1 MGFLSG
7 FFNKVFKLVGIDLEP
22 ELKQANSVQG
32 VDFTAPAT
40 DASIPVIYGSV
51 QRTGGTIIYRA
62 TNDVDS
68 DDTKNDLLH
77 LIIVW
82 GESNGALVKTLY
94 IDDEPITSSKFDAK
108 DGGRWAHASHY
119 DGTVCDR
126 TYLNGSGWIPH
137 FNHPEGLLYSYV
149 RLEKGAKDP
158 LFGARPNVTADIV
171 QPSIY
176 DVRRQRNSNSS
187 SNPALQLYDYL
198 TNDYYGKGL
207 DKSDLDIVSFKRAAT
222 MCDLQVQSHEGG
234 RMIPLYTS
242 NVRLDTGK
250 SIKANCEMLLAAMRA
265 SLPVVNGKLTLV
277 IDTDKAPVAW
287 QANAQT
293 IVSDIDVHDASK
305 KDRFNQVTVQY
316 YDVERNG
323 KLQDAVFPE
332 KNSDIEGQWRAE
344 DNGIK
349 LNKKIKIETLNNF
362 YEAKRLA
369 EFIARKS
376 REQLSIKFTARD
388 DAALLAIG
396 DIVRVS
402 DQALGF
408 DQKPFVLTDM
418 VLTGNGEVDL
428 SMVEHQPSQY
438 SWLPSKSQPII
449 PDSTYN
455 SRKPTPPTGL
465 QASIGQDNKLTVQW
479 QSALSDFEYKVI
491 RDNKVVKAGDTT
503 LNQVELA
510 LAIGEYTLE
519 VFAVNALGYRS
530 NAATLLFTVVVP
542 VAPTVEITSVTPT
555 SAVLYATTQGAGIHT
570 NYEWQFAGEGEQKT
584 VISQVLTV
592 SSLKPNTAY
601 QGRVRTLSAAGKS
614 DWHSFTVS
622 TREQTTYERNVALV
636 FELSQT
642 PSWVGIGIGW
652 QPSQM
657 VNQVRVS
664 LRDLAAQTELAF
676 QTLQVTLSDDGLL
689 FAELAQAQ
697 ENLTDSALNIE
708 FVGQST
714 SNLVITASH
723 ELQVVR
729 QAFSVTGL
737 SVQELQDVQQRLEE
751 MDELADSVLKQAL
764 SAEQVFDSDL
774 QSTLYLEQKTDTT
787 NATISEAVAAQAN
800 ENEAITTKI
809 STVQS
814 EVDDSKAQIIDVS
827 QTLVDTEQAIAT
839 KISTVQSEVEDNKAQ
854 IVDVSKTLANTEE
867 AISTKIS
874 TVQSEVDNSKAQIV
888 TVSQTLA
895 NTEEAI
901 SSKVSQ
907 LTSTVNDNHAEI
919 KTYYITKADSQSAVS
934 QAKTELQSQVSNNL
948 AYLNQTF
955 YTAADADAAI
965 ATSRQLLE
973 ANIDGVERAANE
985 RIEHVEA
992 DLVGNSQS
1000 ISSLIWRANNADGS
1014 IGALA
1019 SNITQVKNTAEGNST
1034 AINTVTLK
1042 ANNLETGLS
1051 AVTGRV
1057 SAVETKASGTATA
1070 VEGLTARVTSNENK
1084 YASANLTLTS
1094 HTNKLGSLEA
1104 RAEIGV
1110 DVNGHVTGMTIT
1122 DNKMRVK
1129 AGVFELL
1136 DNSNNSAVYF
1146 DTSTGKYTF
1155 NGQINASSGYFKGKV
1170 EASSGYFKGKV
1181 EASSG
1186 TFKGRVEASSG
1197 SFTGHI
1203 NATSGSFSGSIYAT
1217 RGTINSA
1224 TLRSCKWDA
1233 GGGSTV
1239 SASSGMLAIRQGEVL
1254 NVRFLASG
1262 EGFLR
1267 NLHVWDNNRGANV
1280 WGIAI
1285 KYHDNGIHVDASS
1298 WALYAKNGE
1307 IGPHTSAHETLL
1319 PIELNPEPGDILC
1332 DDELMHIANISNAIC
1347 TAKFSSSPMDITVRG
1362 VYTRRRTLTDSQPA
1376 GLVGFEEWEQLAYL
1390 YDVASINAGGEGAMN
1405 VCGEGG
1411 NLQTG
1416 DLICSSSMLGKGM
1429 RQPTQSEERYT
1440 IAQVRHNVTFDSPD
1454 QVKQV
1459 AVIYKRG

>member
-1 MGFLSG
+1 MGILSK
-7 FFNKVFKLVGIDLEP
+7 FVNAVFKLVGVDLEP
-22 ELKQANSVQG
+22 QQQQDVKG
-32 VDFTAPAT
+32 VDFSAPAT
-40 DASIPVIYGSV
+40 DANIPVIYGQIKRV
-51 QRTGGTIIYRA
+51 GGTIIYRA
-62 TNDVDS
+62 TNDVVS
-68 DDTKNDLLH
+68 NDIDNELLH

-82 GESNGALVKTLY
+82 SEVNGATVKQIY
-94 IDDEPITSSKFDAK
+94 IDDEPITSSKFTAQ
-108 DGGRWAHASHY
+108 DGHRWAYAVHIQGVDYS
-119 DGTVCDR
+119 DPL
-126 TYLNGSGWIPH
+126 LNASGWAPA
-137 FNHPEGLLYSYV
+137 FNKPEGLLYSYV
-149 RLEKGAKDP
+149 RLEMGAKDP
-158 LFGARPNVTADIV
+158 VFNSRPNITADIE
-171 QPSIY
+171 QKTIY
-176 DVRRQRNSNSS
+176 DVRTGRNSQVT

-428 SMVEHQPSQY
+428 SMVEHQPSHY

-934 QAKTELQSQVSNNL
+934 QAKTELKSQVDDNL

-955 YTAADADAAI
+955 YTAADADEAISTKANRLRTEFNGNHTHITQNYYTKSAAEEAISAEVNTLKSQVGKDI
-965 ATSRQLLE
+965 AGL
-973 ANIDGVERAANE
+973 NE
-985 RIEHVEA
+985 VYFSKV
-992 DLVGNSQS
+992 DN
-1000 ISSLIWRANNADGS
+1000 D
-1014 IGALA
+1014 GALA
-1019 SNITQVKNTAEGNST
+1019 NFVRNVSVST
-1034 AINTVTLK
+1034 P
-1042 ANNLETGLS
+1042 
-1051 AVTGRV
+1051 
-1057 SAVETKASGTATA
+1057 SGTAS
-1070 VEGLTARVTSNENK
+1070 VINLM
-1084 YASANLTLTS
+1084 SA
-1094 HTNKLGSLEA
+1094 HANKLGQLDA

-1122 DNKMRVK
+1122 PGRMSVK
-1129 AGVFELL
+1129 AGAFELL
-1136 DNSNNSAVYF
+1136 DNSNNRAVYF
-1146 DTSTGKYTF
+1146 DSGAGRYTF
-1155 NGQINASSGYFKGKV
+1155 NGHINATNGSFTGHV
-1170 EASSGYFKGKV
+1170 NA
-1181 EASSG
+1181 
-1186 TFKGRVEASSG
+1186 TSG

-1203 NATSGSFSGSIYAT
+1203 NATSGAFSEAVSWKLGNFSKV
-1217 RGTINSA
+1217 RVS
-1224 TLRSCKWDA
+1224 S
-1233 GGGSTV
+1233 GGLGFYYRNEMTAKISHFGHAKFQRL
-1239 SASSGMLAIRQGEVL
+1239 SASSLSLSSTLSCSNSWGHFRGLTLTGKGSSDVGARIRD
-1254 NVRFLASG
+1254 VRF
-1262 EGFLR
+1262 
-1267 NLHVWDNNRGANV
+1267 GA
-1280 WGIAI
+1280 II
-1285 KYHDNGIHVDASS
+1285 KSS
-1298 WALYAKNGE
+1298 STGLDVAGTGWALYARKGR
-1307 IGPHTSAHETLL
+1307 IGPHTSAHECLL
-1319 PIELNPEPGDILC
+1319 PKNLVPEPGDILC
-1332 DDELMHIANISNAIC
+1332 DDELIHIADMSNAIC
-1347 TAKFSSSPMDITVRG
+1347 TAVLSSSPMSVTARG
-1362 VYTRRRTLTDSQPA
+1362 VYIDRRVLTDSQPA

-1390 YDVASINAGGEGAMN
+1390 YDVASMNAGGEGAMN